1 MKSRRKFKTL
11 LSGKIKDMKML
22 LFLFFAFVVCCPAQT
37 AANPN
42 SGQEAVTVADR
53 LFEAMRTKNAEAIRG
68 LFTAEGQLVAIDKPR
83 TGEGLSKTRILTAD
97 AFAKMISES
106 KAPEYIEKMPQPKVE
121 MYGDLA
127 VVHGRY
133 TFYVGDKFSHC
144 GTNTFNLVR
153 TEQGWK
159 IANAA
164 STLEFQCQRDLNA
177 VAISSVEAKP
187 EDVATI
193 DGIIRAFYEVISGG
207 KGEPRQWSRDK
218 TLYAP
223 DVRFVGMS
231 AENGKIRA
239 NLMNHEK
246 YVNSSNAFFVKE
258 GFVEREINRVT
269 RRFGN
274 LAHVFSTYEFTTA
287 DKKLSGRG
295 VNSIE
300 LFWDGTR
307 WWISAVSW
315 DEERPDNPIPKEF
328 APRGKK

>member
-1 MKSRRKFKTL
+1 MKLYKFVSKILIILIIAFSTSAVFAQNTKNEDIKAA
-11 LSGKIKDMKML
+11 SGIPDK
-22 LFLFFAFVVCCPAQT
+22 
-37 AANPN
+37 
-42 SGQEAVTVADR
+42 
-53 LFEAMRTKNAEAIRG
+53 LFEAMRTKNADSIRG

-83 TGEGLSKTRILTAD
+83 TGEGLSKTRVLTAD

-106 KAPEYIEKMPQPKVE
+106 KTAEYIEKMPHPKVE

-177 VAISSVEAKP
+177 VTVSTVEAKS

-193 DGIIRAFYEVISGG
+193 DGIIKAFYEVISGG
-207 KGEPRQWSRDK
+207 KGESRQWSRDK

-231 AENGKIRA
+231 AENGKIRV
-239 NLMNHEK
+239 NMMNHEK
-246 YVNSSNAFFVKE
+246 YVNSSNEFFVKE

-287 DKKLSGRG
+287 DKKISGRG

-307 WWISAVSW
+307 WWISAVTW
-315 DEERPDNPIPKEF
+315 DEERPDNPISKEF
-328 APRGKK
+328 APRGNKK